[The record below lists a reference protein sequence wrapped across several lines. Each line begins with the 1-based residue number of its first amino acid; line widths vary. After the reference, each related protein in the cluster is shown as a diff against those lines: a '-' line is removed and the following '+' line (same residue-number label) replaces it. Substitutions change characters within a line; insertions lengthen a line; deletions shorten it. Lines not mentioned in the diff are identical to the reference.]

1 MTISHH
7 PFASV
12 GAALVL
18 LTVGSVQAQGLD
30 VLKGLAGGGGGGS
43 SSALGSMASGSLGNA
58 AGVLEY
64 CLKNNY
70 LSGDAASSVKDQ
82 LMNKIPGGKPA
93 SDSGYVDGSQGIL
106 TGSDGKKMD
115 LTGGGLKQEITKRA
129 CDFVLKQGKSMI

>member
-1 MTISHH
+1 MTRSQFR
-7 PFASV
+7 FARV
-12 GAALVL
+12 GAALVVL
-18 LTVGSVQAQGLD
+18 AAGSVHAQGLD
-30 VLKGLAGGGGGGS
+30 MLKGLGGGGGS
-43 SSALGSMASGSLGNA
+43 SALGSMSSGSLGNA

-82 LMNKIPGGKPA
+82 LMSKIPGGKPA

>member
-1 MTISHH
+1 MTQSHFR
-7 PFASV
+7 FASV
-12 GAALVL
+12 GAALICL
-18 LTVGSVQAQGLD
+18 AAGSVHAQGLD
-30 VLKGLAGGGGGGS
+30 MLKGLGGGGGS
-43 SSALGSMASGSLGNA
+43 SALGSMSSGSLGNA

-82 LMNKIPGGKPA
+82 LMSKIPGGKPA